1 MCMLIY
7 GLKNLVGEHEVI
19 DLDINVNTVPRYKFR
34 KERKANGQDNFLTL
48 HLVAEVEVSNKVI
61 VTIKYDDVV
70 VKTYN
75 THL

>member
-1 MCMLIY
+1 MYANIRF
-7 GLKNLVGEHEVI
+7 KNLVGEHEVI
-19 DLDINVNTVPRYKFR
+19 DLDINVKAVPRYKFR
-34 KERKANGQDNFLTL
+34 EERKANGRDNFLTL

-70 VKTYN
+70 AKTYN